1 MDLMAT
7 ANFTSLATVAVAVY
21 ASDASRVRSILKTT
35 AIGEVAERFVIGG
48 GVPSQQAAT
57 GASAHWVKT
66 TTELIEQLTPDIT
79 HVWLIHDDAVPRPDA
94 LRALV
99 QAAEQIDASLVG
111 SKVLTAANSAILESV
126 GGSTDVF
133 LVADTGLAAGELD
146 QEQYDVVR
154 DVAFVPGESVLI
166 RRDLL
171 KGLGGPD
178 RLLPPL
184 TQAIDF
190 AGRARSAGGRV
201 AVVPSSEV
209 VHAGTCH
216 AQLPAWR
223 EPAARWRASAKMYS
237 GWTTAWVLPVAVLVG
252 LVDAAGRLLMF
263 EVRPILDLLM
273 GVGWSLKHLPNTW
286 VVRRQARKIAQVDD
300 GELFRY
306 QRSGSLSLA
315 QLGSDLTVWAR
326 ARSNR
331 LGLASRLDEERMF
344 WQRPGFGYLIA
355 ALFAVVIGTRSLLLS
370 GMPVA
375 GYVLAL
381 PQGPGSAIASYAGA
395 WNPIGFGTAGPGHPA
410 VAALAM
416 VQLVFADSALLVIV
430 TGSVLVGLFGMR
442 RLLRTFGI
450 DGVPA
455 VLGGLAAMGTLAA
468 VVYGDAG
475 YWPAFP
481 AIAAT
486 PWMITSV
493 VVAWPKE
500 RRQRIGRLGGLLL
513 ASFVVAAFAPLA
525 LIGALLVALLWAVFG
540 TGSKFS
546 VLIRALGGGIG
557 GLAMLGP
564 WLWFLDLEDVISGGS
579 ALPFSPPLWW
589 VVGLGAGVF
598 LAVLAGS
605 EPYLNIAGVGALVLI
620 AGSVLLLISDG
631 LEPSAAGMV
640 LVALGTALVVGG
652 VAGGL
657 PGHAGIARAVLILSQ
672 VAVVAALVMVGLTIG
687 TGRWG
692 LPADRYSE
700 VVELVAA
707 RSSDAPLG
715 RILFVGPGLPGQ
727 TRQLNG
733 VPYKVMNGDLSL
745 GEAWLPVYREA
756 DRELETVLSRA
767 VDQDVL
773 RPGQD
778 LGELGIRWVVAT
790 APTVLNPAF
799 ENKLDLKQLAVGDGA
814 FTVYENVY
822 PAFVARTESGMPW
835 RADGTTFVGEP
846 APQVLIAVNPTPFG
860 QSDLPVVMD
869 GSTGVI
875 EASTDQLVRV
885 FAWAAAGALL
895 LAGLAAVFGVRNR
908 A

>member
-1 MDLMAT
+1 
-7 ANFTSLATVAVAVY
+7 
-21 ASDASRVRSILKTT
+21 
-35 AIGEVAERFVIGG
+35 
-48 GVPSQQAAT
+48 
-57 GASAHWVKT
+57 
-66 TTELIEQLTPDIT
+66 
-79 HVWLIHDDAVPRPDA
+79 
-94 LRALV
+94 
-99 QAAEQIDASLVG
+99 
-111 SKVLTAANSAILESV
+111 
-126 GGSTDVF
+126 
-133 LVADTGLAAGELD
+133 
-146 QEQYDVVR
+146 
-154 DVAFVPGESVLI
+154 
-166 RRDLL
+166 
-171 KGLGGPD
+171 
-178 RLLPPL
+178 
-184 TQAIDF
+184 
-190 AGRARSAGGRV
+190 
-201 AVVPSSEV
+201 
-209 VHAGTCH
+209 
-216 AQLPAWR
+216 
-223 EPAARWRASAKMYS
+223 MYS
-237 GWTTAWVLPVAVLVG
+237 GWTTVWVLPVAVLIG

-286 VVRRQARKIAQVDD
+286 VVRRQARKIVQVDD

-331 LGLASRLDEERMF
+331 LGLASRLDQERMF
-344 WQRPGFGYLIA
+344 WQRPGFAYLIV

-381 PQGPGSAIASYAGA
+381 PEVPGPAIASYAGA
-395 WNPIGFGTAGPGHPA
+395 WNPLGFGTAGPGHPA
-410 VAALAM
+410 VAALAL
-416 VQLVFADSALLVIV
+416 VQLVLADSALLVIV
-430 TGSVLVGLFGMR
+430 TGSVLLGLFGMR
-442 RLLRTFGI
+442 RLMRTFGI

-455 VLGGLAAMGTLAA
+455 VLGGLAAMGTLTAG
-468 VVYGDAG
+468 VYGDAG

-493 VVAWPKE
+493 VVAWPAGL
-500 RRQRIGRLGGLLL
+500 RQRIGRLGGLLL

-525 LIGALLVALLWAVFG
+525 LAGALLVALLWAVFG

-546 VLIRALGGGIG
+546 VLVRGLLGGIG
-557 GLAMLGP
+557 GLAVLGP
-564 WLWFLDLEDVISGGS
+564 WLWSSALADVINGGS
-579 ALPFSPPLWW
+579 ALPFAPPLWL
-589 VVGLGAGVF
+589 VVGLGVGVF

-605 EPYLNIAGVGALVLI
+605 EPYLNVAGVGALVVMT
-620 AGSVLLLISDG
+620 GSVLLLISDG

-657 PGHAGIARAVLILSQ
+657 SGHTGITRIVLVLSQ
-672 VAVVAALVMVGLTIG
+672 VTVVAAMVMVGLTIG

-707 RSSDAPLG
+707 RSGDAPVG

-727 TRQLNG
+727 TRQLDG
-733 VPYKVMNGDLSL
+733 VPYKVMNGELSL

-756 DRELETVLSRA
+756 DRELEGILSRA
-767 VDQDVL
+767 IDPDEL
-773 RPGQD
+773 RPGQA
-778 LGELGIRWVVAT
+778 LGDLGIRWVVVT
-790 APTVLNPAF
+790 APSVLNPAF
-799 ENKLDLKQLAVGDGA
+799 ESKLDLKELAVDNGA

-822 PAFVARTESGMPW
+822 PAFVARTESGIPW
-835 RADGTTFVGEP
+835 QADGATFVGEP
-846 APQVLIAVNPTPFG
+846 APRVLIAVNPTPFG
-860 QSDLPVVMD
+860 QSEVPVVMD

-875 EASTDQLVRV
+875 EASTDQLVRI
-885 FAWAAAGALL
+885 FGWAAAGALVV
-895 LAGLAAVFGVRNR
+895 AGLAAVVGVRNR